1 MEKTHNPHYKGFGMS
16 FYDTCDWQII
26 MYSLI
31 PSTSLQP
38 DFGGLTFAV
47 IMEFPDQNIRCP
59 HYITWSTSLTI
70 SPCIVQ
76 YEGKIFVSLW
86 IHLNG
91 IIVGKSFV
99 WSCLAAAFH
108 GLRWG
113 FCYGGG
119 VNKTEISVVEII
131 HSKQPHTD
139 ELPCSRGHVVCVHHV
154 CRASVCTCIR
164 CLLVS

>member
-1 MEKTHNPHYKGFGMS
+1 MWLANNYVFSNPINQSAARLWRLNLCSYNGISWSKHS
-16 FYDTCDWQII
+16 LPSLHEVPAWQLVHALSS
-26 MYSLI
+26 MRE
-31 PSTSLQP
+31 T
-38 DFGGLTFAV
+38 
-47 IMEFPDQNIRCP
+47 
-59 HYITWSTSLTI
+59 
-70 SPCIVQ
+70 
-76 YEGKIFVSLW
+76 IFVSLW

>member
-1 MEKTHNPHYKGFGMS
+1 MEKTHNPHYKGFGMY

-38 DFGGLTFAV
+38 DFWRLNLCSYNGISWSKHSLPSLHY
-47 IMEFPDQNIRCP
+47 MKYQPDKLVHALSSMRE
-59 HYITWSTSLTI
+59 T
-70 SPCIVQ
+70 
-76 YEGKIFVSLW
+76 IFVSAW

-131 HSKQPHTD
+131 HSKQQHTD
-139 ELPCSRGHVVCVHHV
+139 ELPCSHEDM
-154 CRASVCTCIR
+154 
-164 CLLVS
+164 